1 MAKESSRTNYSGFN
15 KDFLLMLWA
24 PLLMAWYFYG
34 ERALR
39 LAFISVLLSL
49 SLSFICDL
57 LLKKKTLILKP
68 SAIVTGLLI
77 PLMLPAG
84 ASFSLLSASVAFA
97 YIVCILPFGNG
108 EKLPFV
114 PAAAA
119 ITFATVCRTA
129 AVFTYPSLSYPTA
142 AAGDPAFVEGTSL
155 AYSLAH
161 GNSIHSGATSV
172 IKIFIGEYPGPMGA
186 TCTLILLAAGVY
198 LFLRLRNKFSIFFGY
213 ILSICVFA
221 AVFPRILTGSYN
233 SVVMELCSG
242 TLFFAGLFLF
252 TQPYCSPSGNLSGF
266 LFGIISGLLVMLF
279 RKFGIYEDST
289 CFVVLIMNALS
300 PLFTKAFDLAHRKE
314 NEKKKARLSYKER
327 AKEA

>member
-1 MAKESSRTNYSGFN
+1 MAKESSLTNYSVYN

-39 LAFISVLLSL
+39 LVFISVLFSL
-49 SLSFICDL
+49 LLSFTCDL
-57 LLKKKTLILKP
+57 LLKKKSVILKP

-77 PLMLPAG
+77 PLLLPAG
-84 ASFSLLSASVAFA
+84 VSLSLLLSSVAFA
-97 YIVCILPFGNG
+97 YIVGVLPFGNG

-114 PAAAA
+114 PAAIA
-119 ITFATVCRTA
+119 ITFASVCRTA
-129 AVFTYPSLSYPTA
+129 AVFTYPSLSYPVTA
-142 AAGDPAFVEGTSL
+142 ASDPAFLPGTSL
-155 AYSLAH
+155 AASLAQ
-161 GNSIHSGATSV
+161 GNSIHSGTTSI

-186 TCTLILLAAGVY
+186 TCTLILLSAGIY
-198 LFLRLRNKFSIFFGY
+198 LLFRHKNKFLIFFGY
-213 ILSICVFA
+213 IISVCIFA
-221 AVFPRILTGSYN
+221 ALFPRILTGSFN

-242 TLFFAGLFLF
+242 TLVFSGLFLF
-252 TQPYCSPSGNLSGF
+252 TVPYSSPDGNLSGF
-266 LFGIISGLLVMLF
+266 IFGIISGLLVMLF

-300 PLFTKAFDLAHRKE
+300 PLFSKAFDLPRRKGT
-314 NEKKKARLSYKER
+314 KKGKHQRNFNER